1 MTERCYPSAP
11 ALFIQSSDSSS
22 VSELSP
28 LDEGPFSDYRYSP
41 STSGRSSPIDA
52 WSPVSSF
59 SGDIFPDDL
68 PEDFWSHQQELSS
81 HPSPSPSLSPIT
93 SALDNFKLDERYP
106 PADQSVLLNGPPI
119 GSRLRSSSHSVQAVS
134 PPEVWVDGVGRGR
147 SASFTAS
154 TTDNQFYRNDG
165 PVQHGNFPQYGYTPN
180 SEVQVSVEP
189 ALSESLGTG
198 MSWGAESLGGDNTN
212 PAHPGQLV
220 SGWTYPSS
228 ESSSD
233 VSQERPPLSPSLLT
247 VPPVGLQ
254 RRPACSS
261 RVRSRSAS
269 DLTSLFPPGQDPGR
283 GRGQHRTT
291 LSIPNSRSVS
301 NGSRVSSRDV
311 SPHSLVCFSD
321 VQTPASFSPSS
332 SSSSAFEDAEL
343 GGNGVGRRRTFTAN
357 RGPDEF
363 LAPGPVLS
371 RASSVPSKGR
381 RSKVP
386 SSRAG
391 QGVFKAVKTEASMM
405 AFLSPEGSDGSQQEF
420 RVAQPAVA
428 PFKHE
433 VASKKI
439 RMASDKRR
447 INAAISSAPTQTVP
461 RPSLRGIILRVPSQ
475 FAPENTSLRLRVR
488 KCVHDSGRAQPSQEA
503 LPHREEV
510 NGPAVPRT
518 IFI

>member
-1 MTERCYPSAP
+1 
-11 ALFIQSSDSSS
+11 
-22 VSELSP
+22 
-28 LDEGPFSDYRYSP
+28 
-41 STSGRSSPIDA
+41 
-52 WSPVSSF
+52 
-59 SGDIFPDDL
+59 
-68 PEDFWSHQQELSS
+68 
-81 HPSPSPSLSPIT
+81 
-93 SALDNFKLDERYP
+93 
-106 PADQSVLLNGPPI
+106 
-119 GSRLRSSSHSVQAVS
+119 VS

-165 PVQHGNFPQYGYTPN
+165 PIQHGNFPQYGYTPN

-198 MSWGAESLGGDNTN
+198 MSWGAESLGGGNTN

-220 SGWTYPSS
+220 PGWTYPSS

-363 LAPGPVLS
+363 LAPGPALS

-391 QGVFKAVKTEASMM
+391 QGVFKAVKTEASTM

-447 INAAISSAPTQTVP
+447 INAAIFKCTYPDCSSTFTARHNLT
-461 RPSLRGIILRVPSQ
+461 S
-475 FAPENTSLRLRVR
+475 TSLSSLLILSSNYLPLQIISIRTRKYVPTPACAEMRSRLRACSTVTR
-488 KCVHDSGRAQPSQEA
+488 SAAASRRSQWTRCTPYNIYSTSTPFSFLDRALTTISQIEQYE
-503 LPHREEV
+503 H
-510 NGPAVPRT
+510 
-518 IFI
+518 

>member
-165 PVQHGNFPQYGYTPN
+165 PIQHGNFPQYGYTSN
-180 SEVQVSVEP
+180 SEVQ
-189 ALSESLGTG
+189 
-198 MSWGAESLGGDNTN
+198 SLGGGNTN

-357 RGPDEF
+357 RGPDD
-363 LAPGPVLS
+363 

-391 QGVFKAVKTEASMM
+391 QGVFKAVKTEASTM

-428 PFKHE
+428 
-433 VASKKI
+433 SKKI

-447 INAAISSAPTQTVP
+447 INAAIFKCTYPDCSSTFTARHNLTNHLNSHQKI
-461 RPSLRGIILRVPSQ
+461 RPYSCKRCRTEKKSMDPLYS
-475 FAPENTSLRLRVR
+475 
-488 KCVHDSGRAQPSQEA
+488 VHYS
-503 LPHREEV
+503 
-510 NGPAVPRT
+510 
-518 IFI
+518 